1 MLRTRRMSS
10 NASCKSSP
18 VRLSL
23 KANTPPFACM
33 FCSTVARTAARTSSW
48 EICSILRSAA
58 TPAAAASTLHIRPL
72 RYSVC
77 MRMTSSSTL
86 QEASEHDESRA
97 KRDGLPV
104 DFVRVALIQR
114 ADEGQE
120 LPDLV
125 LVEHTPKRCWHGL
138 LWDLSFDQLEQGEII
153 TAKFPFVVEEGWAHA
168 TTAAGTVAGRA
179 AILQVQRAP
188 FLDCLRLPCIRV

>member
-10 NASCKSSP
+10 NASCKFSP

-33 FCSTVARTAARTSSW
+33 FCSTVALTAARTSSW

-58 TPAAAASTLHIRPL
+58 TPAAVASAIQIRPL
-72 RYSVC
+72 RHRVC
-77 MRMTSSSTL
+77 IHMTSSSTL
-86 QEASEHDESRA
+86 QEASEHYESGAR
-97 KRDGLPV
+97 RDRLPV

-114 ADEGQE
+114 TDEGND

-125 LVEHTPKRCWHGL
+125 VLEHTPKCCWHGL
-138 LWDLSFDQLEQGEII
+138 LWNFSFDQLEQGEII
-153 TAKFPFVVEEGWAHA
+153 TAKFPFVIEEGWAHA
-168 TTAAGTVAGRA
+168 TTAAGPVAGRA
-179 AILQVQRAP
+179 ASLKKQRTP
-188 FLDCLRLPCIRV
+188 FLDRLRIPCVRV